1 METPIEKLKKMTA
14 WNTEPALTLSELEE
28 ILSQSSLADPGGLAP
43 ESEDWMP
50 TYSVNAAAA
59 SAWLIKAGR
68 ASSLTEV
75 DPPGSG
81 IVTSKIFENCR
92 AMARLYSAK
101 RNGTVLMRK

>member
-14 WNTEPALTLSELEE
+14 WDTEPALTLTELDE

-43 ESEDWMP
+43 ESEDWTP
-50 TYSVNAAAA
+50 TYSMNVAAA

-68 ASSLTEV
+68 ASSLTEI

-92 AMARLYSAK
+92 AMERIYSAK
-101 RNGTVLMRK
+101 KQGSVKI

>member
-14 WNTEPALTLSELEE
+14 WDSEPSLTLIELEE
-28 ILSQSSLADPGGLAP
+28 ILSQSSLADPEGIAP
-43 ESEDWMP
+43 ESENWTP
-50 TYSVNAAAA
+50 TYSMNSAAA

-68 ASSLTEV
+68 ASSLTEI

-101 RNGTVLMRK
+101 RNTTVSMR